1 MADSSKPILAIA
13 SRNPV
18 KIAAAQQLRAYR
30 EFFFQPVDVPSGVSA
45 QPMGDEET
53 MTGAIVRARNALSA
67 VLGAQYGLGIEGGC
81 RNDHRR
87 LTTFAYCVI
96 VDRQG
101 RNGHAKSAEFL
112 VPPAV
117 SDLIITGGLELGHA
131 MDRVY
136 GHENSK
142 QSMGASGILTD
153 GRLDRA
159 ELYRHAVLAAYI
171 PFLRPDEYWPR

>member
-1 MADSSKPILAIA
+1 MAPAHTPLIAIA

-18 KIAAAQQLRAYR
+18 KIAAAKQLLAYR
-30 EFFFQPVDVPSGVSA
+30 DFQFQPIEVPSGVPA
-45 QPMGDEET
+45 QPMSDEET
-53 MTGAIVRARNALSA
+53 LVGATARACNALDA

-81 RNDHRR
+81 RDEYQC

-96 VDRQG
+96 IDRQG
-101 RNGHAKSAEFL
+101 RHGHARSAEFL
-112 VPPAV
+112 VPPAAA
-117 SDLIITGGLELGHA
+117 DLIRTGGLELGHA

-171 PFLRPDEYWPR
+171 PFLRPGEFWPQ

>member
-1 MADSSKPILAIA
+1 MVAVPAPLIAVA

-18 KIAAAQQLRAYR
+18 KIAAAKQLLAYR
-30 EFFFQPVDVPSGVSA
+30 EFQFQPVDVPSGVSA
-45 QPMGDEET
+45 QPMSDEET
-53 MTGAIVRARNALSA
+53 LVGAVTRAHNALTA

-81 RNDHRR
+81 RNEHQC

-96 VDRQG
+96 IDRQG
-101 RNGHAKSAEFL
+101 HHGHAKSAEFL
-112 VPPAV
+112 IPPAV
-117 SDLIITGGLELGHA
+117 SDLILAGGLELGHA

-153 GRLDRA
+153 GRIDRA